1 MADDRPDR
9 RNGTPTGL
17 FVILILLFLLP
28 VLYLLS
34 CGPAV
39 ALINRGYLSQENFDT
54 AYFPLQLA
62 SRNSRWI
69 RDSLEDYAR
78 LWALRERNFGR

>member
-1 MADDRPDR
+1 MKDDREKDR
-9 RNGTPTGL
+9 GGAGGA
-17 FVILILLFLLP
+17 ILIMMAVLLLLP
-28 VLYLLS
+28 VLYVLT

-39 ALINRGYLSQENFDT
+39 ALINRGYLSQETFDT